1 MPFFRVSGN
10 GSIVL
15 SSSGERGAYRC
26 ERLSGERCRCSSEVR
41 IGQSAGRS
49 GGGCGE
55 RPEHP

>member
-10 GSIVL
+10 GSVVL
-15 SSSGERGAYRC
+15 GSSGERRAYFR
-26 ERLSGERCRCSSEVR
+26 ERVSGERHRCSSVVR
-41 IGQSAGRS
+41 IGQSAGRR

>member
-10 GSIVL
+10 GSVVPG
-15 SSSGERGAYRC
+15 SSGERGAYRC
-26 ERLSGERCRCSSEVR
+26 ERLSGERYRCSSEVW

-55 RPEHP
+55 SLEHP